1 MRLASASGKFKY
13 PQPLGLKGALH
24 EVKSCPHP
32 CFKATQK
39 AEQLLMYSATFA
51 CTATTQVMR
60 YQMNIH
66 HMPAAIASITSA
78 FQKG

>member
-1 MRLASASGKFKY
+1 
-13 PQPLGLKGALH
+13 
-24 EVKSCPHP
+24 
-32 CFKATQK
+32 
-39 AEQLLMYSATFA
+39 MYSATFA
-51 CTATTQVMR
+51 CMATTQVMR